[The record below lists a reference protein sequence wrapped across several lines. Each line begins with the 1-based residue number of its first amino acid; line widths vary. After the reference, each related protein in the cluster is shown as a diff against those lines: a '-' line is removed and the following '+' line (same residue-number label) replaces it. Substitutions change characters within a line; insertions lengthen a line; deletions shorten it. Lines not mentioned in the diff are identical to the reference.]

1 MKMNKQTIWLVTML
15 SLMVV
20 LSAYY
25 MITGPVEPAV
35 QTSQH
40 TQNEQKEKAK
50 VDVNVKTVSKEIEE
64 GSTLGKHDFFINYH
78 LQRDTLRAK
87 LTEEYMRI
95 LSNPDAAKKELQ
107 EAEAKINQLMKIDK
121 QESTAED
128 MIRREGFRD
137 AVVINQNNHVDVVV
151 QAEKLTEE
159 QVIAIISMMGKHF
172 RVEPAQISVQY
183 QV

>member
-15 SLMVV
+15 TLMVV

-25 MITGPVEPAV
+25 MITGPVEPAT

-40 TQNEQKEKAK
+40 KKKEEAK
-50 VDVNVKTVSKEIEE
+50 VDLNVKTMSKEQEE
-64 GSTLGKHDFFINYH
+64 NPKLGKHDFFIQYH
-78 LQRDTLRAK
+78 LQRDTLRSK
-87 LTEEYMRI
+87 MTEEYMRI

-121 QESTAED
+121 QESTAEE
-128 MIRREGFRD
+128 MIRREGYRD

-151 QAEKLTEE
+151 QAEKMSEE
-159 QVIAIISMMGKHF
+159 QVVSIISMIGQHF
-172 RVEPAQISVQY
+172 QVEPTQISVQY
-183 QV
+183 QA